1 MQHPLNNIVIPN
13 NNIQEHIIFIRSN
26 NNSIQDKLSRHLQ
39 TLRHNRKCIPLTN
52 IKRKTI
58 RKSHNKNTQK
68 KKKNKKK
75 KKYKKSLKK

>member
-26 NNSIQDKLSRHLQ
+26 NNSIQDKLARHLL

-58 RKSHNKNTQK
+58 KKRYTKNTRK
-68 KKKNKKK
+68 NKKNKKK
-75 KKYKKSLKK
+75 NKNKKSFKK